1 MIHLSFPQYNK
12 DGIKT
17 EKLVQVDILL
27 TDYPDFCKFYM
38 YSPTVEESKYK
49 GAHRN
54 DLLRAILYVISYEI
68 IFSVN
73 NEAVTWK
80 QYDLA
85 QDGLYYET
93 KTLIDDQRK

>member
-38 YSPTVEESKYK
+38 YSPALEDSKYK

-54 DLLRAILYVISYEI
+54 DLLRAILYTISHEI
-68 IFSVN
+68 INSKN
-73 NEAVTWK
+73 NEPTTWK

-93 KTLIDDQRK
+93 KTIVDSNRK